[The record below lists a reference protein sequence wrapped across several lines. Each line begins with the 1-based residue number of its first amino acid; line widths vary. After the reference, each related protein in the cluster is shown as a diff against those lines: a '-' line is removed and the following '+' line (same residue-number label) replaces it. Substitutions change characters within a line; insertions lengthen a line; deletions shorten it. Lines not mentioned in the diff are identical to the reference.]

1 MRIEYLRLRA
11 WAYNY
16 SEGHAGIRHN
26 LRNADVPGVMA
37 PACHVVNDSYSNK
50 QAQLKLVA

>member
-50 QAQLKLVA
+50 H